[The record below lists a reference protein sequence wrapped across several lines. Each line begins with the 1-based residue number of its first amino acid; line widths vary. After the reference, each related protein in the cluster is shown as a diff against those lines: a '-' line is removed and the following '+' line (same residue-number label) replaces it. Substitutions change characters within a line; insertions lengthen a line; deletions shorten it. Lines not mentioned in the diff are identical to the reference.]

1 MSPDEV
7 RARCARRAW
16 DDDADDD
23 SRLLLEIAA
32 DTIRSLMLRTGSL
45 AKKLEAA
52 EMQVALLQAVCY
64 GSQKGGAA

>member
-45 AKKLEAA
+45 AKKLEAS
-52 EMQVALLQAVCY
+52 ECQVALLQAVCY